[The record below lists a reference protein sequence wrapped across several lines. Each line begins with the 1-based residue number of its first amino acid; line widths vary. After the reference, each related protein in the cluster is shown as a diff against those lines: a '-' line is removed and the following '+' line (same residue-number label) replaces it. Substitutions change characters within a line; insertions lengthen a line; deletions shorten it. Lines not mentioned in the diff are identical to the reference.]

1 MKKMPETFAFATYTV
16 ADPQHVWRL
25 LADLESWSKCSFV
38 YENLHWEGEPWVCGS
53 VIRGR
58 ISFPHALEFR
68 YDLRAVQPATLIRYL
83 ASSPA
88 ASFATERTIQLQTLA
103 GGTCINVHAL
113 EIEHPEFAIVGG
125 SLGFSKLLT
134 ERWFR
139 EFAAFCDSESLRLR
153 PTSPK
158 VL

>member
-1 MKKMPETFAFATYTV
+1 MPETFAFATYTV
-16 ADPQHVWRL
+16 ADRQHVWRL
-25 LADLESWSKCSFV
+25 LTDLESWLKCSFI

-53 VIRGR
+53 VIQGR
-58 ISFPHALEFR
+58 LSFPRTLDFR
-68 YDLRAVQPATLIRYL
+68 YDLRAFESPTLIRYL

-88 ASFATERTIQLQTLA
+88 AGFATERTIQLQTLA

-113 EIEHPEFAIVGG
+113 VIGQPEFAIVGG
-125 SLGFSKLLT
+125 SLGFSRLLT

-153 PTSPK
+153 PTSSR